1 MKTTRTS
8 SPGHPRSRRNQGYVL
23 KMNRFAFSLFTGAQH
38 FLGEAALLLS
48 PLLSLCPHF
57 TPPCL
62 ESGLAW
68 HHVAWLPGLHAPE
81 PPFTGAFHLDLS
93 VSFHTWVSSIFLFT
107 FLLHQGS
114 YIEKDV

>member
-8 SPGHPRSRRNQGYVL
+8 SHGHPRTRRNQGYVL

-68 HHVAWLPGLHAPE
+68 HLVAWLPGLHAAE

-93 VSFHTWVSSIFLFT
+93 VSFHTWVSSIFFSRCCCIKA
-107 FLLHQGS
+107 HD
-114 YIEKDV
+114 IEKDV